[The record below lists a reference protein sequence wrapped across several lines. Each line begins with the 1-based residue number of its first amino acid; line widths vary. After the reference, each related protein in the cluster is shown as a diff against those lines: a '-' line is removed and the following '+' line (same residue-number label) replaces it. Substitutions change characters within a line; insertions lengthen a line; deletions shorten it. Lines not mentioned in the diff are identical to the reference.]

1 MSARCRSR
9 RSQGARDVIASDKTT
24 CLIGQDVQY
33 LCVVLVRGII
43 TFPTTS
49 LCYLRQIN
57 LSLSLSLSLS
67 FFLSFFLSLS
77 LSRRTSTTLF
87 PPVLIFFSSWY
98 PTSVLLS
105 KLFSIIIQQCVA
117 SLDGLRPFFVANCHC
132 TSCL

>member
-43 TFPTTS
+43 TFPTAS

-57 LSLSLSLSLS
+57 LSLSLSLS
-67 FFLSFFLSLS
+67 FFLSFSLSLS
-77 LSRRTSTTLF
+77 LSLTTNFDDAFSPGLD
-87 PPVLIFFSSWY
+87 FFLQLV
-98 PTSVLLS
+98 PDQRITE
-105 KLFSIIIQQCVA
+105 
-117 SLDGLRPFFVANCHC
+117 
-132 TSCL
+132 